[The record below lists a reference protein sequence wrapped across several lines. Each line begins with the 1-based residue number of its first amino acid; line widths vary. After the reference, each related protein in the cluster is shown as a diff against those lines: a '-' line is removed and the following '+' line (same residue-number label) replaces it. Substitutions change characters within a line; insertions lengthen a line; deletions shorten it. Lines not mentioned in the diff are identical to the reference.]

1 MLNIQIMKNRISDEL
16 KMESEEKIKR
26 KESRLGRLLVK
37 GYMRPDGT
45 SYTIV
50 IPKKVRE
57 ALDLKGG
64 EYFLMRVNTHRG
76 KIKLNLVE
84 ISEEEPE

>member
-1 MLNIQIMKNRISDEL
+1 MKNRIGDEFR
-16 KMESEEKIKR
+16 MESERKR
-26 KESRLGRLLVK
+26 MHKEPRLGRLLVK

-50 IPKKVRE
+50 IPKQVRE
-57 ALDLKGG
+57 ALNLQGG
-64 EYFLMRVNTHRG
+64 EYFLMRVYPHKA